1 MKTFRINISAALK
14 TSGLTISE
22 LNRASGVSRQTIYS
36 WLIGETSTVSLPK
49 LASICQALNV
59 TPNDVLTLSE
69 VEE

>member
-1 MKTFRINISAALK
+1 MRTYKINIAQALK
-14 TSGLTISE
+14 ESGLTISE

-49 LASICQALNV
+49 LAAICQALNV